1 MHEMN
6 RFPPGDQRCAGS
18 RTYAIGT
25 PLLICQSQRGE
36 VEMEITKAA
45 ALGTGGVPILHAS
58 R

>member
-1 MHEMN
+1 MRSGHLCSFAN
-6 RFPPGDQRCAGS
+6 HSAV
-18 RTYAIGT
+18 
-25 PLLICQSQRGE
+25 E